1 MPPPM
6 STTTVLNLIDGV
18 GSAGL
23 VQDVGHLQPGALR
36 HILVGLDTGFGA
48 RGHGDG
54 AVDQLRAQAGLQ
66 LFLERPYN
74 AQRAGVVH
82 HHAVPQNLGRLF
94 LAGHGVV
101 FLVQH
106 HQQAGVARHV
116 VLVIQGHQEGGGKKK
131 QGVAELKP
139 HRGGARGQEGRDRHL
154 KRGAGRPG
162 DGQAGAD
169 GQIDQNGEHSGKGG
183 MDPAGQFCQ
192 TPRPHHSDHTQNWE
206 KHRADRQPG
215 HSEPGVHPGLRAQL
229 GWKDQV
235 ARTKEH

>member
-1 MPPPM
+1 MIRDSKGPDVHHDHDAEIQGRNGIH
-6 STTTVLNLIDGV
+6 SLIAGQKALDRRDLVIGRQGGAV
-18 GSAGL
+18 GS
-23 VQDVGHLQPGALR
+23 HR
-36 HILVGLDTGFGA
+36 M
-48 RGHGDG
+48 
-54 AVDQLRAQAGLQ
+54 DQTAH
-66 LFLERPYN
+66 EHCP
-74 AQRAGVVH
+74 
-82 HHAVPQNLGRLF
+82 
-94 LAGHGVV
+94 
-101 FLVQH
+101 
-106 HQQAGVARHV
+106 HQQQKHGAQELAQPSGQLLR
-116 VLVIQGHQEGGGKKK
+116 LKGHQEGGGKKK

-192 TPRPHHSDHTQNWE
+192 TPCPHHSDHTQNWE